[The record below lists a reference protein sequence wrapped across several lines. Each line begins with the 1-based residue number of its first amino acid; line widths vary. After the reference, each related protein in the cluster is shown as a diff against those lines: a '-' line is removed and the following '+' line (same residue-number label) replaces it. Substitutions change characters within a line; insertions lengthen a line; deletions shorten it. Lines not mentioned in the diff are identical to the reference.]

1 MKKDN
6 ILMEEIGEYKVPL
19 DVWREQFLSE
29 PMRLQRR
36 VRLDSVGRFIAHKDI
51 IKKLRAGEA
60 VTLKVTSVGGYV
72 FDTTALKRLK
82 MICGL

>member
-1 MKKDN
+1 MN
-6 ILMEEIGEYKVPL
+6 ILVMIEIGEYNVPL

-36 VRLDSVGRFIAHKDI
+36 VRLDRIGRFIAHKDI

-60 VTLKVTSVGGYV
+60 VTLQVTCIGDYV
-72 FDTTALKRLK
+72 FDTTAHNRLK

>member
-1 MKKDN
+1 MNTLAK
-6 ILMEEIGEYKVPL
+6 MFEIGGYNVPL
-19 DVWREQFLSE
+19 DVWREQFLPE

-36 VRLDSVGRFIAHKDI
+36 TRLDRIGRFIAHKDI
-51 IKKLRAGEA
+51 IKKLRVGEA
-60 VTLKVTSVGGYV
+60 VTLQVTCVGDYV

>member
-1 MKKDN
+1 MF
-6 ILMEEIGEYKVPL
+6 EIGEYV
-19 DVWREQFLSE
+19 DVWREQFLVE

-36 VRLDSVGRFIAHKDI
+36 ARIGRFIAHKDI

-60 VTLKVTSVGGYV
+60 VTKLKITCIGDYL
-72 FDTTALKRLK
+72 FDTTALKRLE

>member
-1 MKKDN
+1 MKK
-6 ILMEEIGEYKVPL
+6 IGEYNVPL
-19 DVWREQFLSE
+19 DVWREQFLTE

-36 VRLDSVGRFIAHKDI
+36 VRLDRVGRFIAHKDI

-60 VTLKVTSVGGYV
+60 VTLQVACVGEYV
-72 FDTTALKRLK
+72 LDTTALNRLK